1 MKVLVVGSGA
11 REHAVAWKL
20 AGERAVSE
28 IICAPGNAGIA
39 RIARCLPTDPG
50 DPDALL
56 ALAEREAV
64 DLTVVGP
71 ELPLARGARDLFAAH
86 DQPLFGPTRA
96 AARLESSKAFAKQ
109 FMARHRVPT
118 ARAHI
123 CESAGEALETLA
135 RGEFG
140 FPVVLKAD
148 GLAAGK
154 GVTIAQD
161 RVSAEQA
168 VRDAMVD
175 RRFGDAGA
183 RLVIEEHLEGEEVSF
198 FAICDG
204 RTAVTL
210 PSAQDHKRAFDQD
223 RGPNTGGMGAFA
235 PSPLLT
241 AGLHSR
247 VMREIVEPVLVGLR
261 EEGHE
266 YRGLLYVG
274 LMLTA
279 DGPRVVEFNVRLGDP
294 EAQVVLPMLAGDLL
308 PLIASAASGH
318 LDSRTCDVGAEPHVG
333 VVLAAGGYPGTYEKG
348 KPIDGLDEAEA
359 VPGTLVFHAGTRRRN
374 GHVVTDGGRV
384 LTVVGRGDSFAQ
396 AIERA
401 YQAAACIKFDGK
413 HARTDIGKKA
423 LPRTEA
429 GPTTRSRAR
438 A

>member
-1 MKVLVVGSGA
+1 MKILVVGSGA

-96 AARLESSKAFAKQ
+96 AAQLESSKAFAKQ

-118 ARAHI
+118 ARSHI

-161 RVSAEQA
+161 CVSAEQA

-241 AGLHSR
+241 ADLHSR

-308 PLIASAASGH
+308 PLIASAASGN

-374 GHVVTDGGRV
+374 GRVVTDGGRV

-401 YQAAACIKFDGK
+401 YQATACIKFDGK

-429 GPTTRSRAR
+429 GPRTRRRAR